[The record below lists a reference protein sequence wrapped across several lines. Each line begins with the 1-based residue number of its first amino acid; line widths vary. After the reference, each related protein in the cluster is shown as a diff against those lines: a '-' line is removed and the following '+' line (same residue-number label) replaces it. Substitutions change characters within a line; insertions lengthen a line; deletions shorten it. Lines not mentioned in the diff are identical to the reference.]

1 VPVITPGTAH
11 AIDDLEFSAR
21 TIVES
26 FRSGLHR
33 SPFHGFAA
41 EFSQHRSYRPG
52 DDLKYLDWKILA
64 RTDRLYTRQF
74 SETTNL
80 SVMLV
85 VDASASMDFPA
96 PSAQVASKFSF
107 GVLVAAALAYLVI
120 EQGDAAGLITMA
132 DGKFVYLP
140 ARGGRSHR
148 RALIAAL
155 SRLEPRGSW
164 SLDRS
169 LVRAGELLKRRGVVL
184 AVSDFYDAT
193 AETYRELRRIRRRGH
208 DVSLLQVLSP
218 DEIGF
223 PYSGET
229 RIEDLETQEVRHV
242 DAGAA
247 KAGYRAAVAEF
258 LTGSRSQAL
267 RDGHDY
273 FFLGTDVAP
282 ERALRSY
289 LLRRSA
295 QS

>member
-1 VPVITPGTAH
+1 MPVITPGTAH

-21 TIVES
+21 SIVES

-85 VDASASMDFPA
+85 VDSSASMDFPA
-96 PSAQVASKFSF
+96 PSAQVASKFTF

-120 EQGDAAGLITMA
+120 EQGDAAGLITMV
-132 DGKFVYLP
+132 DGQFVYLP

-169 LVRAGELLKRRGVVL
+169 LGRAGELLKRRGVVL

-193 AETYRELRRIRRRGH
+193 ADTYRELRRIRRRGH

-218 DEIGF
+218 EEISF
-223 PYSGET
+223 PFSGET

-247 KAGYRAAVAEF
+247 AAGYRAGVAEF

-273 FFLGTDVAP
+273 FFLGTDVPP

>member
-1 VPVITPGTAH
+1 VITPGTAH

-41 EFSQHRSYRPG
+41 EFSQHRSYRHG

-96 PSAQVASKFSF
+96 PSDNVVSKFTF

-132 DGKFVYLP
+132 DDKFVYLP

-193 AETYRELRRIRRRGH
+193 PDTYRELRRIRRRGH
-208 DVSLLQVLSP
+208 DVSMLQVLSP
-218 DEIGF
+218 EEIGF
-223 PYSGET
+223 PFTGET
-229 RIEDLETQEVRHV
+229 RVEDLETQEVRHV

-247 KAGYRAAVAEF
+247 AAGYRAAVAEF
-258 LTGSRSQAL
+258 LTGTRSQAL

>member
-1 VPVITPGTAH
+1 VITPGTAH

-41 EFSQHRSYRPG
+41 EFSQHRSYRHG

-74 SETTNL
+74 KEATNL

-85 VDASASMDFPA
+85 VDASASMDFPGQ
-96 PSAQVASKFSF
+96 SASKFAF
-107 GVLVAAALAYLVI
+107 GVLVAAALAYLII

-132 DGKFVYLP
+132 DDKFVYLP

-193 AETYRELRRIRRRGH
+193 ADTYRELRRIRRRGH
-208 DVSLLQVLSP
+208 DVSMLQVLSP
-218 DEIGF
+218 EEIGF
-223 PYSGET
+223 PFTGET
-229 RIEDLETQEVRHV
+229 RVEDLETQEVRHV

-247 KAGYRAAVAEF
+247 AAGYRAAVAEF
-258 LTGSRSQAL
+258 LTGTRSQAL

>member
-1 VPVITPGTAH
+1 MITPGTAH

-74 SETTNL
+74 KEATNL

-85 VDASASMDFPA
+85 VDASASMDFPTQSGTA
-96 PSAQVASKFSF
+96 VSKFTF
-107 GVLVAAALAYLVI
+107 GVLVAAALAYLII

-148 RALIAAL
+148 RTLIAAL

-169 LVRAGELLKRRGVVL
+169 IVRAGELLKRRGVVL

-193 AETYRELRRIRRRGH
+193 PDTYRELRRIRRRGH
-208 DVSLLQVLSP
+208 DVSMLQVLSP
-218 DEIGF
+218 EEIGF
-223 PYSGET
+223 PFSGET
-229 RIEDLETQEVRHV
+229 RVEDLETQEVRHV

-247 KAGYRAAVAEF
+247 AAGYRAAVAEF

-273 FFLGTDVAP
+273 FFLGTDAPP